1 MNDAQL
7 VRGVQPPRRLLE
19 NFRNL
24 GHGKRT
30 PPREGLA
37 EGFAFQKL
45 HGDVGRA
52 VIGLAGF
59 VNGDD
64 VGVMNAPRGS
74 RFILKAQQEVGV
86 IQQLAAQDFERHRTV
101 AHRDLLGEED
111 RTHAARA
118 QSADQPETAR
128 KTRSELGVDLSHSG
142 KSSARLVAAMYGAE
156 RRSEFDLRNAGDRP
170 PAFFRR
176 GGPCGR
182 PRATTRV
189 APTRLT
195 GLSWMCDS
203 SARLL

>member
-24 GHGKRT
+24 GHGKRA

-37 EGFAFQKL
+37 ERFAFQKL

-64 VGVMNAPRGS
+64 IYVMNAARGS
-74 RFILKAQQEVGV
+74 RFILKTQQEFGI

-111 RTHAARA
+111 RTHAALTQRT
-118 QSADQPETAR
+118 DQPETAR
-128 KTRSELGVDLSHSG
+128 KTGSEMGVDLRHSG
-142 KSSARLVAAMYGAE
+142 KPSAR
-156 RRSEFDLRNAGDRP
+156 
-170 PAFFRR
+170 
-176 GGPCGR
+176 
-182 PRATTRV
+182 
-189 APTRLT
+189 
-195 GLSWMCDS
+195 GL
-203 SARLL
+203 

>member
-7 VRGVQPPRRLLE
+7 VRGVQSPRRLLE

-37 EGFAFQKL
+37 ERFAFQKL

-64 VGVMNAPRGS
+64 VRVMNAARGS
-74 RFILKAQQEVGV
+74 RFILKTQQEVGV

-101 AHRDLLGEED
+101 AHRDLLGEVD
-111 RTHAARA
+111 RTHAPRA
-118 QSADQPETAR
+118 QLADQPEAAR
-128 KTRSELGVDLSHSG
+128 KTRSEMGVDLSHSG
-142 KSSARLVAAMYGAE
+142 KSPGCSGDFRSPESGLDCAD
-156 RRSEFDLRNAGDRP
+156 RRRANRSQHLRDRV
-170 PAFFRR
+170 
-176 GGPCGR
+176 GNSGR
-182 PRATTRV
+182 F
-189 APTRLT
+189 
-195 GLSWMCDS
+195 S
-203 SARLL
+203 

>member
-24 GHGKRT
+24 RHGKRT

-37 EGFAFQKL
+37 ERFAFQKL

-74 RFILKAQQEVGV
+74 RLILKAQQEVGV
-86 IQQLAAQDFERHRTV
+86 IQQLAVQDLERHRAV

-111 RTHAARA
+111 RTHAACT

-128 KTRSELGVDLSHSG
+128 KTRSEMGVDLSHSL
-142 KSSARLVAAMYGAE
+142 SLSVRSLW
-156 RRSEFDLRNAGDRP
+156 RRSTCA
-170 PAFFRR
+170 
-176 GGPCGR
+176 GR
-182 PRATTRV
+182 PLLTALTEV
-189 APTRLT
+189 GGAPLR
-195 GLSWMCDS
+195 GQN
-203 SARLL
+203 